1 MSTAPKTPPFDPA
14 SRYYGVETAEIA
26 LADGRTLT
34 YVKRRFIAQPSHFET
49 LTYHTVIEGDRIDN
63 VAAQQLGDP
72 LQYWR
77 ICDANAAMAPDDLTE
92 TPGRRIR
99 ITLPEGIPGVRNE

>member
-1 MSTAPKTPPFDPA
+1 VNSIPKTPPFDPS
-14 SRYYGVETAEIA
+14 SRYYGIETVTIE
-26 LADGRTLT
+26 LPGGRTVS
-34 YVKRRFIAQPSHFET
+34 YVRRRFIAQPSRFET
-49 LTYHTVIEGDRIDN
+49 LTQHTVSAGDRIDN
-63 VAAQQLGDP
+63 VAAQYYGDP

-77 ICDANAAMAPDDLTE
+77 ICDANAAIQPDDLTD